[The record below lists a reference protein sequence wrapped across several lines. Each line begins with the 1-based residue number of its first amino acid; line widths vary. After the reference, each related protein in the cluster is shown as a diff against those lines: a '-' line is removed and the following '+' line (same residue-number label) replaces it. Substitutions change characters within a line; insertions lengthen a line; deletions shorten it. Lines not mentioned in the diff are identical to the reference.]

1 MIHVIIN
8 HKTGKQSQ
16 LLNLLK
22 NEMSLFY
29 YKPAVWFKI
38 SLIAKYKSIIF
49 CENPMHNKYHFT

>member
-49 CENPMHNKYHFT
+49 L